1 MRSRSLLLPA
11 LALGGLSLS
20 AAAQSVPDRWLVT
33 TTSDVTAAGVVDGS
47 DAALLRVES
56 GQTASTDLGLAS
68 WLALAGLRPSDVDA
82 VGLRP
87 GQPTGHRAALAV
99 SLLSNEGGFLDGD
112 VLGLSAAGGFEVLV
126 AEHELAAALG
136 LPDAAIDVD
145 AFDWDADGQLRFSL
159 QADLAGTSVGDV
171 SNGDV
176 LRLEADG
183 SVSLIFSEEV
193 VQVAMEAASGQS
205 GAIGDV
211 HGLTVVGDD
220 TWVVVQGPSAVD
232 GVPLRLGDVP
242 VLATDEASLGLGGAE
257 LDGVVALD
265 PSFRRGSLAVDAD
278 LTVPGASIVG
288 SGAGFEPLSAVVVV
302 ATGSQAPGFPL
313 ALGGFGELWLDHM
326 DPVLATPVWP
336 VVATD
341 ASGRFSQSLQLPPGQ
356 FGGTWQGSWG
366 WSFQALDLTHLELS
380 PPVRIEL

>member
-1 MRSRSLLLPA
+1 MGSQFVDLNGDGKLDYL
-11 LALGGLSLS
+11 
-20 AAAQSVPDRWLVT
+20 
-33 TTSDVTAAGVVDGS
+33 TATFDGS
-47 DAALLRVES
+47 PHVAW
-56 GQTASTDLGLAS
+56 GG
-68 WLALAGLRPSDVDA
+68 
-82 VGLRP
+82 
-87 GQPTGHRAALAV
+87 
-99 SLLSNEGGFLDGD
+99 EGGFGAPERLVDKDGLRVIVSHYWD
-112 VLGLSAAGGFEVLV
+112 YEAEQHLVNGRSVGGDEEHTERCVSA
-126 AEHELAAALG
+126 H
-136 LPDAAIDVD
+136 

-278 LTVPGASIVG
+278 LTVPGSSIVG